1 MTSISW
7 TRTTTTSLP
16 AVGVGPGGAG
26 KEGLGGAEGVGSS
39 ETLGVEGAG
48 PRPVDGAAC
57 SELLAGSGP
66 EVPSALIPKLGVGS
80 GALEEDLTSAP
91 ANDNQ
96 GNVP

>member
-1 MTSISW
+1 M
-7 TRTTTTSLP
+7 
-16 AVGVGPGGAG
+16 GVGPGGAEE
-26 KEGLGGAEGVGSS
+26 EGLGGAEGVGSS

-57 SELLAGSGP
+57 SELLAVSGL
-66 EVPSALIPKLGVGS
+66 EVPSALIPAVGVGS
-80 GALEEDLTSAP
+80 GAPEEDLTSAP